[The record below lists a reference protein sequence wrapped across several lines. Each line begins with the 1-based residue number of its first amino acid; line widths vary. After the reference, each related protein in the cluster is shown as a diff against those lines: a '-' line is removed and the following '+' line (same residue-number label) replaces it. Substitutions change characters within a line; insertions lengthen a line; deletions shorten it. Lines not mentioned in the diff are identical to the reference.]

1 MIPSAATFD
10 RSRSTHMALTPSQ
23 VRYLRGMA
31 HPLKPVLQLGGR
43 GVTPALLR
51 ELDTALDHHELVKV
65 RLAGVDRSARAE
77 QLDALLAGSGAD
89 LVQRIGHIASVF
101 RRNAEAPKLAL
112 PR

>member
-1 MIPSAATFD
+1 MIPSAAI
-10 RSRSTHMALTPSQ
+10 RPQQINCMALTSSQ

-51 ELDTALDHHELVKV
+51 ELDAALDRHELVKV
-65 RLAGVDRSARAE
+65 RLTGADRAARAE
-77 QLDALLAGSGAD
+77 LLDALLVGSGAD
-89 LVQRIGHIASVF
+89 LVQRIGHIASLF
-101 RRNAEAPKLAL
+101 RRNAEEPKLAL

>member
-1 MIPSAATFD
+1 
-10 RSRSTHMALTPSQ
+10 MALTSSQ

-43 GVTPALLR
+43 GVTSALLR
-51 ELDTALDHHELVKV
+51 ELDAALDRHELVKV
-65 RLAGVDRSARAE
+65 RLTGADRAARAE

-89 LVQRIGHIASVF
+89 LVQRIGHVASVF
-101 RRNAEAPKLAL
+101 RRNAEEPKLAL

>member
-1 MIPSAATFD
+1 
-10 RSRSTHMALTPSQ
+10 MALTSSQ

-51 ELDTALDHHELVKV
+51 ELDAALDRHELVKV
-65 RLAGVDRSARAE
+65 RLTGADRAARAE
-77 QLDALLAGSGAD
+77 LLDALLAGSGAD
-89 LVQRIGHIASVF
+89 LVQRIGHIASLF
-101 RRNAEAPKLAL
+101 RRNAEEPKLAL